1 MLKTSKNSNHQVL
14 SFYLIALGAFIGS
27 VLRWYLEDIFL
38 VNIIGTAMIGFLY
51 GLNLSKKVIIFL
63 GIGLCGSLTTFSGWI
78 IESKRLIF
86 TGEYF
91 QAFYNTFVTLGFSI
105 CIFFLTYFLAEKIR
119 LLKPFR

>member
-86 TGEYF
+86 TG
-91 QAFYNTFVTLGFSI
+91 
-105 CIFFLTYFLAEKIR
+105 
-119 LLKPFR
+119 